1 MKVRYDIDLHLPN
14 NLLDLHSWNATC
26 WVDQLNMV
34 NVFSVLERDE
44 TIFCCQFLTFYACR
58 FGLASKLEYC
68 NSGGETGTCDLVVV
82 GTIDR
87 KGGLA

>member
-1 MKVRYDIDLHLPN
+1 MI
-14 NLLDLHSWNATC
+14 
-26 WVDQLNMV
+26 

-44 TIFCCQFLTFYACR
+44 AMFCCQFLIFYVCR

-87 KGGLA
+87 K